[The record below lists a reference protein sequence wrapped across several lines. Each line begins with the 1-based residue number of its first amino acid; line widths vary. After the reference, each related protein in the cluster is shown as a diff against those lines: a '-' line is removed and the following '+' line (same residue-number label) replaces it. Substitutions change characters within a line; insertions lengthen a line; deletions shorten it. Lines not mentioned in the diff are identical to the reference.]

1 MTLKNHEKTD
11 HAYWFILAKLQPIE
25 MQRKVAVVQR
35 WFGARKCDV
44 LTVGLWPTSANELQ
58 PTVNALD
65 NAVPV
70 VDLWVLLLR
79 WGLLWTLP
87 VNICWGAFQTWQ
99 LSKSII
105 CKWPL
110 LRKLIGGHWND
121 GQVHWIQSARLKK
134 SPKNYAK
141 KCNGYFCA
149 QFGLNLAQLVE

>member
-65 NAVPV
+65 NAVPFQSMWPCGWSLSFAIALGTIM
-70 VDLWVLLLR
+70 DAAGQYLL
-79 WGLLWTLP
+79 GGVSNVT
-87 VNICWGAFQTWQ
+87 
-99 LSKSII
+99 II
-105 CKWPL
+105 QE
-110 LRKLIGGHWND
+110 H
-121 GQVHWIQSARLKK
+121 
-134 SPKNYAK
+134 
-141 KCNGYFCA
+141 
-149 QFGLNLAQLVE
+149 NLQMTTFE